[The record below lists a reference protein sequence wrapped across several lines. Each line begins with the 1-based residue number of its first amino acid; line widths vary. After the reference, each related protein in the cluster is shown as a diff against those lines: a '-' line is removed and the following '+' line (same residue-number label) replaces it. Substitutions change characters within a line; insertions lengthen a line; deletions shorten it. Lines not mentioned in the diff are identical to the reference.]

1 MKIGLTD
8 LEMNVNVSD
17 TDNINVNTQQPGIRV
32 NIPDKP
38 IKVDI
43 KSPVISEFRLNAR
56 ATLNGDIM
64 IFDHNDIDIMVLSEQ
79 KKVIA
84 FAKDLMSEIVYGTE
98 ARLFDH
104 LKRKGIVAYDS
115 IQGGNVYGSL
125 EGKLLQS
132 KKFDVVKLTLKNIS
146 EWIQSEKPY
155 MNNMKEFEEMESDWL
170 VDPGGEHST
179 EFDARR
185 HAEEKGAIRQHNLF
199 APYLYGKYSY

>member
-1 MKIGLTD
+1 MRVELPNPSVRVG
-8 LEMNVNVSD
+8 VSD
-17 TDNINVNTQQPGIRV
+17 LDNISVSTGQPGISV
-32 NIPDKP
+32 NIPTKP

-56 ATLNGDIM
+56 TTLNGDIM
-64 IFDHNDIDIMVLSEQ
+64 IFDHNDIDIMILSEQ
-79 KKVIA
+79 KKIIA

-104 LKRKGIVAYDS
+104 LKKKGIVAYDS

-132 KKFDVVKLTLKNIS
+132 KKFDVVKLTLKNVS
-146 EWIQSEKPY
+146 EWLQAEKPY
-155 MNNMKEFEEMESDWL
+155 MDNMEDFEEMESDWL
-170 VDPGGEHST
+170 VDPDDEHST